1 MIHLRRESRAPVTV
15 ILAAVAIAAAGIG
28 GLPSRA
34 AAQDAAALSA
44 SFRRA
49 AAGAKGALV
58 TIRVPEGLTS
68 TPPLPPRPGPGW
80 PMPRPGPL
88 PSVVRAPEDDGPVSW
103 TGVVIDAERGHVL
116 TTDRPTRGAIQLVVT
131 FPDGAER
138 PTTEVRRDDRS
149 DLALLVVDMKGLR
162 PHQAAWGDP
171 AKLEPGDWL
180 VAMGQPGPGAP
191 SLSAGVFSARRE
203 ARGEFLLETDAAIPR
218 VGAGGV
224 LVNLAGEVVGIG
236 KLGGRRA
243 DGFEGMSHAIPAD
256 RARRI
261 AADLARFGRVRRG
274 HLGVYIDA
282 SGPLAPPSEDGTPG
296 VHVSA
301 VQRDSPAA
309 QAGLRRG
316 DLIIAAGGRPVNG
329 VAALQE
335 AVERTP
341 IGDELKL
348 TVRRDGETL
357 EIPTR
362 PRPEPA
368 SAEGGPPPR
377 RETLG
382 PRDTG
387 RGTDSRVPPAPAP
400 NRPGPARRPGDGN
413 GDARAPA
420 EPPPDPKPVRPP
432 GDSPPPLDVPELS
445 PPPDNPTR

>member
-1 MIHLRRESRAPVTV
+1 MIHFRRKSRAAMGV
-15 ILAAVAIAAAGIG
+15 ILAAAAGIG
-28 GLPSRA
+28 GMSSGA
-34 AAQDAAALSA
+34 SAQDAASLSA
-44 SFRRA
+44 SFHRA
-49 AAGAKGALV
+49 SARVKGALV
-58 TIRVPEGLTS
+58 TVRVPEGLPS
-68 TPPLPPRPGPGW
+68 TQPMPPRTGPDW
-80 PMPRPGPL
+80 PMPRLGPQPSIVRSPEYDGPL
-88 PSVVRAPEDDGPVSW
+88 SW
-103 TGVVIDAERGHVL
+103 TGVVIDAQRGHIL

-131 FPDGAER
+131 FPDGVER
-138 PTTEVRRDDRS
+138 FTTEVRRDDRS
-149 DLALLVVDMKGLR
+149 DLALLVVDTKGLR
-162 PHQAAWGDP
+162 LQPAAWGDP

-236 KLGGRRA
+236 KLGGRRN

-261 AADLARFGRVRRG
+261 AADLAQFGRVRRG

-282 SGPLAPPSEDGTPG
+282 TGPLALPPEDGLPG
-296 VHVSA
+296 VRISA

-309 QAGLRRG
+309 QAGLQRG
-316 DLIIAAGGRPVNG
+316 DIIVAAGGRPVSG

-348 TVRRDGETL
+348 TVHRDDQTL

-362 PRPEPA
+362 PRP
-368 SAEGGPPPR
+368 
-377 RETLG
+377 
-382 PRDTG
+382 
-387 RGTDSRVPPAPAP
+387 
-400 NRPGPARRPGDGN
+400 
-413 GDARAPA
+413 
-420 EPPPDPKPVRPP
+420 
-432 GDSPPPLDVPELS
+432 
-445 PPPDNPTR
+445 